1 MRKRAVLDVGRRVHL
16 SVLPSVRHT
25 QTLYCIKTAKDIT
38 RLFSRPG
45 IPIILVSFRPS
56 GVTKGK
62 TPSSAGVSYLW
73 VFLLTSSKEG
83 VLPGDCLFV
92 CNRLLIG
99 CYSNYTIDVSLD
111 KT

>member
-25 QTLYCIKTAKDIT
+25 QIKTAKDIT

-73 VFLLTSSKEG
+73 VLLLTSSKEG

-92 CNRLLIG
+92 CNDYL
-99 CYSNYTIDVSLD
+99 SDVIQIIPLMYLWTRRS
-111 KT
+111 